1 MGLLMEFN
9 GERNVIMLTFQG
21 STFPDDSNNNS
32 DGRNDGNERGENA
45 HNGDAAAQAEGSSR
59 KRIEANRR
67 NALHSTGPRNTKR
80 TRHNAVRHGLLA
92 EGLTQWDNA
101 EEYQEDLRAL
111 AATYP
116 STNPLDRFVTDHMA
130 LDMVRARRVA
140 RMDRSY
146 GDERICRAL
155 TRSTSALRLYDH
167 EQIATLSA

>member
-1 MGLLMEFN
+1 MEFN